1 MKGLNLTEWAIRH
14 KSLVIY
20 FMLVSMVAG
29 VFAYLHLGRNED
41 PEFTVKTMVV
51 HTEWPGATEEET
63 MQQITDRI
71 EKKLQDTPNLYYLK
85 SYTTP
90 GASTIFVYLLE
101 STPKKTVP
109 DLWYQVR
116 KKVGDIQQTFP
127 QGVVGPFFND
137 EFGDTYGI
145 IYAFTA
151 DGFTHRELRDYAE
164 EARSRL
170 LRVKDVSKAEFL
182 GTQDERIYVEFS
194 THRLAEL
201 GMDRV
206 ALVQAIV
213 AQNAV
218 VPSGVIQTKNEAML
232 MDVTG
237 RFESEKDLEQ
247 VNFVLDGKM
256 LRLSD
261 IATIK
266 RGYADPLQ
274 PIFRVNGKE
283 AIGLALSMRT
293 GGDILALEKNLDQ
306 VMEQFKADLP
316 VGIETSLVS
325 NQPKVVH
332 HSVNEFMEAL
342 WEAIAIVLVISF
354 LNLGLRA
361 GLVVATSIPL
371 VLAIVFVTMQMLGI
385 DLQRISLGALII
397 ALGLLVDDAMITIE
411 SMVSKLEHG
420 WDSIRAAIF
429 AYASTAY
436 PRLTGT
442 LVIALGFVPV
452 GFAKSSAGEYT
463 FTLFAVVVIAVLT
476 SWIVAALFTPLV
488 GTMLL
493 KPHKV
498 KDTTPNDNGS
508 HEQRGRLLGFY
519 RRSLLF
525 TMRHAKITLAVTIL
539 IFGISLWLARFVPS
553 QFFPASDRP
562 ELVVDLRLR
571 HDASIYATDTASKKF
586 DDILRSDPDIDHW
599 SSYVGRG
606 AIRFYLPLDVQLQND
621 FFAETIVVT
630 KSLKAREQ
638 VKQRLEVALQE
649 KFPEVVGR
657 ISPLELGPPV
667 GWSIQYRVSGPDVH
681 KVREISDELAAIIGA
696 NRDVNKV
703 SFNWMDPIRKLRI
716 RVNQDEARQLG
727 LSSAAVAQ
735 FINTAVTGTPAT
747 QVRDSIYLIDVV
759 VRAEEPERMSLD
771 TIRTLKV
778 PLPNGRSVPLSELAT
793 VEYAQDLP
801 LIWRRDRLPTLTVQA
816 EPRDGVLAATAVAGL
831 TDKISELKRQ
841 LPTGYNIIEGGS
853 VEESAKGQGS
863 VLAVFPLMM
872 ILMMTVLMIQ
882 MQNFSRLFLVCS
894 VAPLGVIGVVLALLI
909 TQKPMGF
916 VAMLGTVALIGMIIR
931 NSVILVDQIETEKAA
946 GRGGW
951 NAVIE
956 ASLVRFRPII
966 LTAQA
971 MILGMAPIAP
981 TVFWGPMAY
990 AIMGGLAVA
999 TLLTLI
1005 ALPSLYIT
1013 WFKIRE
1019 NGEPKT
1025 PTAVSTSAPAA
1036 KPSSACRR
1044 INSRSPVHV
1053 ETRAS
1058 SLETLM
1064 SKG

>member
-1 MKGLNLTEWAIRH
+1 MKGLNLTEWAIKH
-14 KSLVIY
+14 KSLAIY
-20 FMLVSMVAG
+20 FMIVSMVAG
-29 VFAYLHLGRNED
+29 ISAYLHLGRNED

-51 HTEWPGATEEET
+51 HTEWPGATQQET
-63 MQQITDRI
+63 MEQITDRI
-71 EKKLQDTPNLYYLK
+71 EKKLQDTPNLYYQK
-85 SYTTP
+85 SYTTA

-101 STPKKTVP
+101 STPKKGVP
-109 DLWYQVR
+109 WLWYQVR
-116 KKVGDIQQTFP
+116 KKVGDIKQTLP
-127 QGVVGPFFND
+127 QGVIGPFFND

-145 IYAFTA
+145 IYGFTA
-151 DGFTHRELRDYAE
+151 DGFSHRELRDYVE

-170 LRVKDVSKAEFL
+170 LRVKDVAKAEFL

-201 GMDRV
+201 GMERTQLIE
-206 ALVQAIV
+206 ALIT
-213 AQNAV
+213 QNAV
-218 VPSGVIQTKNEAML
+218 VPSGVITTKNEAVL

-237 RFESEKDLEQ
+237 RFQSENDLQQ
-247 VNFVLDGKM
+247 VNFAIGGKM

-261 IATIK
+261 IATIT
-266 RGYADPLQ
+266 RGYADPPQ

-293 GGDILALEKNLDQ
+293 GGDILALEKNLDET
-306 VMEQFKADLP
+306 MKEFTADLP
-316 VGIETSLVS
+316 IGIEPFRVS
-325 NQPKVVH
+325 NQPEVVH

-342 WEAIAIVLVISF
+342 WEAIGIVLVISF

-420 WDSIRAAIF
+420 WDSIKAAIF

-476 SWIVAALFTPLV
+476 SWIVAALFTPLI

-498 KDTTPNDNGS
+498 KEEDKNKGS
-508 HEQRGRLLGFY
+508 HEQGGRLLGFY

-525 TMRHAKITLAVTIL
+525 TMRHRKMTLAITIAV
-539 IFGISLWLARFVPS
+539 FCISLYLARFVPS

-571 HDASIYATDTASKKF
+571 HDASIYATNTASQKL
-586 DDILRSDPDIDHW
+586 DEILRSDPDVEHW

-630 KSLKAREQ
+630 KNLKARER
-638 VKQRLEVALQE
+638 VKQRLESALLE
-649 KFPEVVGR
+649 KFPEAVGR

-667 GWSIQYRVSGPDVH
+667 GWPIQYRVSGPDLF
-681 KVREISDELAAIIGA
+681 KVREFSDKLAGILGA
-696 NRDVNKV
+696 SPNLNKV

-716 RVNQDEARQLG
+716 RVNQDEARQVG

-735 FINTAVTGTPAT
+735 LINMAVTGVPTT

-759 VRAEEPERMSLD
+759 VRAEASERMSLE
-771 TIRTLKV
+771 TIRTLKI

-801 LIWRRDRLPTLTVQA
+801 LVWRRDRLPTLTVQA
-816 EPRDGVLAATAVAGL
+816 EPRDGVLAATAVAGVAP
-831 TDKISELKRQ
+831 KVSELKRQ
-841 LPTGYNIIEGGS
+841 LPVGYKIVEGGS

-872 ILMMTVLMIQ
+872 ILMATVLMIQ
-882 MQNFSRLFLVCS
+882 MQSFSRLFLVCS
-894 VAPLGVIGVVLALLI
+894 VAPLGVIGVVLALLV

-931 NSVILVDQIETEKAA
+931 NSVLLVDQIEVDKAT
-946 GRGGW
+946 GIHPW
-951 NAVIE
+951 DAVIQ

-1019 NGEPKT
+1019 DREPTT
-1025 PTAVSTSAPAA
+1025 PTIAPAQA
-1036 KPSSACRR
+1036 PA
-1044 INSRSPVHV
+1044 PVPV
-1053 ETRAS
+1053 S
-1058 SLETLM
+1058 
-1064 SKG
+1064 

>member
-1 MKGLNLTEWAIRH
+1 MMNGFNLTEWAIRH
-14 KSLVIY
+14 KALAIY
-20 FMLVSMVAG
+20 FMIVCMVAG
-29 VFAYLHLGRNED
+29 VSAYLHLGRNED

-51 HTEWPGATEEET
+51 QTLWPGATQEET
-63 MQQITDRI
+63 MQQVTDRI

-85 SYTTP
+85 SYTVA
-90 GASTIFVYLLE
+90 GQSTIFVYLLE
-101 STPKKTVP
+101 STPKKDVP

-116 KKVGDIQQTFP
+116 KKVGDIQQTLP

-145 IYAFTA
+145 IYGFTA

-201 GMDRV
+201 GMDRME
-206 ALVQAIV
+206 LVQALV
-213 AQNAV
+213 TQNAV
-218 VPSGVIQTKNEAML
+218 VPSGKIQTKDETML
-232 MDVTG
+232 VDVTG
-237 RFESEKDLEQ
+237 RFQSEKDLEQ
-247 VNFVLDGKM
+247 VNFAFGGKM
-256 LRLSD
+256 LRLGD
-261 IATIK
+261 IATIT
-266 RGYADPLQ
+266 RGYADPPQ
-274 PIFRVNGKE
+274 PIFRVNGKD
-283 AIGLALSMRT
+283 AIGVALSMRT
-293 GGDILALEKNLDQ
+293 GGDILALEKNLHE
-306 VMEQFKADLP
+306 VIEGLKADLP
-316 VGIETSLVS
+316 VGIETFLVS
-325 NQPKVVH
+325 NQPEVVH
-332 HSVNEFMEAL
+332 DSVNEFMKAL
-342 WEAIAIVLVISF
+342 WEAIAIVLVISL

-371 VLAIVFVTMQMLGI
+371 VLAIVFVIMQVCGI

-411 SMVSKLEHG
+411 AMVSKVEHG
-420 WDSIRAAIF
+420 WDSIKAAIF

-476 SWIVAALFTPLV
+476 SWLVAALFTPLI

-493 KPHKV
+493 SPKHEDKE
-498 KDTTPNDNGS
+498 KEKAKSS
-508 HEQRGRLLGFY
+508 HEGGGRMLSGY
-519 RRSLLF
+519 RRFLLF
-525 TMRHAKITLAVTIL
+525 TMRHSKMTLAVTVI
-539 IFGISLWLARFVPS
+539 IFAVSLWLARFVPS

-571 HDASIYATDTASKKF
+571 HDASIYASDTASQKL
-586 DDILRSDPDIDHW
+586 DDILRNDPDIVHW

-621 FFAETIVVT
+621 FFSETIIVT
-630 KSLKAREQ
+630 KNLEARER
-638 VKQRLEVALQE
+638 VKKRLEAALEE
-649 KFPEVVGR
+649 KLPEAVVR
-657 ISPLELGPPV
+657 ITPLELGPPV
-667 GWSIQYRVSGPDVH
+667 GWQVQYRVSGTDPY
-681 KVREISDELAAIIGA
+681 KVRELSDKLAGIMGA
-696 NRDVNKV
+696 SPDVQNIN
-703 SFNWMDPIRKLRI
+703 FNWMDPIRKLRM

-735 FINTAVTGTPAT
+735 LINAAVTGINAT

-759 VRAEEPERMSLD
+759 VRAEATERMSLE
-771 TIRTLKV
+771 TVRTLKI
-778 PLPNGRSVPLSELAT
+778 PLPNGRSVPLSELAR

-816 EPRDGVLAATAVAGL
+816 QPRDGVLAATAVAGL
-831 TDKISELKRQ
+831 AEKVSELKRQ
-841 LPTGYNIIEGGS
+841 LPVGYKIVEGGS
-853 VEESAKGQGS
+853 VEESAKGQSS
-863 VLAVFPLMM
+863 VLAVFPIVVVLM
-872 ILMMTVLMIQ
+872 LTVLMIQ
-882 MQNFSRLFLVCS
+882 MQSFSRLFLVCS
-894 VAPLGVIGVVLALLI
+894 VAPLGVIGVVLALLV

-916 VAMLGTVALIGMIIR
+916 VAMLGTVALVGMIIR
-931 NSVILVDQIETEKAA
+931 NSVILVDQIETEKKA

-951 NAVIE
+951 DAVVE
-956 ASLVRFRPII
+956 ASLVRFRPIT

-1005 ALPSLYIT
+1005 FLPSLYIT
-1013 WFKIRE
+1013 WFKIRQD
-1019 NGEPKT
+1019 GERTT
-1025 PTAVSTSAPAA
+1025 PTDASAPPLAA
-1036 KPSSACRR
+1036 VADPREISQPAAA
-1044 INSRSPVHV
+1044 H
-1053 ETRAS
+1053 
-1058 SLETLM
+1058 
-1064 SKG
+1064 

>member
-20 FMLVSMVAG
+20 FMIVSMVAG
-29 VFAYLHLGRNED
+29 VSAYVHLGRNED

-51 HTEWPGATEEET
+51 HTEWPGATQEET

-85 SYTTP
+85 SYTVA

-101 STPKKTVP
+101 STPKKDVP

-116 KKVGDIQQTFP
+116 KKVGDIRQTLP
-127 QGVVGPFFND
+127 QGVIGPFYND

-151 DGFTHRELRDYAE
+151 DGFSPRELRDYAE

-170 LRVKDVSKAEFL
+170 LRVKDVAKAEFL

-206 ALVQAIV
+206 ELVQAIV
-213 AQNAV
+213 TQNAV
-218 VPSGVIQTKNEAML
+218 VPSGVIQTKNEAVL

-237 RFESEKDLEQ
+237 RFNSEKDLQQ
-247 VNFVLDGKM
+247 VNFVFGGKM

-261 IATIK
+261 IATIT
-266 RGYADPLQ
+266 RGYADPPQ

-306 VMEQFKADLP
+306 VMEEFKADLP
-316 VGIETSLVS
+316 IGIETFLVS

-332 HSVNEFMEAL
+332 HSVDEFMEAL

-371 VLAIVFVTMQMLGI
+371 VLAIVFVTMQIFGI

-420 WDSIRAAIF
+420 WDSIKAAIF

-476 SWIVAALFTPLV
+476 SWVVAALFTPLV

-493 KPHKV
+493 KPHKP
-498 KDTTPNDNGS
+498 KEEDKKGR
-508 HEQRGRLLGFY
+508 HEQGGRLLGFY

-525 TMRHAKITLAVTIL
+525 TMRHAKITLAITVI

-571 HDASIYATDTASKKF
+571 HDASIYATDTASKKL

-638 VKQRLEVALQE
+638 VRKRLEAALQE
-649 KFPEVVGR
+649 KFPEAVGR

-667 GWSIQYRVSGPDVH
+667 GWPVQYRVSGPDVH
-681 KVREISDELAAIIGA
+681 KVREFSDKLAGIVGA
-696 NRDVNKV
+696 SPNVNKV

-735 FINTAVTGTPAT
+735 FINTAVTGIPAT

-759 VRAEEPERMSLD
+759 VRAEASERMSLE

-816 EPRDGVLAATAVAGL
+816 EPRDGVLPATVVGGL
-831 TDKISELKRQ
+831 ADKVSELKRQ
-841 LPTGYNIIEGGS
+841 LPVGYKIVEGGS
-853 VEESAKGQGS
+853 VEESAKGQSS
-863 VLAVFPLMM
+863 VLAVFPLML
-872 ILMMTVLMIQ
+872 ILMVTVLMIN

-931 NSVILVDQIETEKAA
+931 NSVILVDQIEVEKAA
-946 GRGGW
+946 GRSGW
-951 NAVIE
+951 DAVVE
-956 ASLVRFRPII
+956 ASLIRFRPII

-1013 WFKIRE
+1013 WFRIRQNE
-1019 NGEPKT
+1019 HQTSPIG
-1025 PTAVSTSAPAA
+1025 VSTPAPAQ
-1036 KPSSACRR
+1036 
-1044 INSRSPVHV
+1044 
-1053 ETRAS
+1053 
-1058 SLETLM
+1058 
-1064 SKG
+1064 

>member
-14 KSLVIY
+14 KALAIY
-20 FMLVSMVAG
+20 FMIVCMVAG
-29 VFAYLHLGRNED
+29 VSAYLHLGRNED

-51 HTEWPGATEEET
+51 HTEWPGATQEET

-71 EKKLQDTPNLYYLK
+71 EKKLQDTPNLYYQK
-85 SYTTP
+85 SYTTA
-90 GASTIFVYLLE
+90 GQSTIFVYLLE
-101 STPKKTVP
+101 STAKKDVP

-116 KKVGDIQQTFP
+116 KKVGDIRQTLP

-145 IYAFTA
+145 IYGFMA

-201 GMDRV
+201 GMDRMQLIE
-206 ALVQAIV
+206 ALVT
-213 AQNAV
+213 QNAV
-218 VPSGVIQTKNEAML
+218 VPSGVIQTKNETVL

-237 RFESEKDLEQ
+237 RFASEKDLRQ
-247 VNFVLDGKM
+247 VNFSFGGKM

-261 IATIK
+261 IATIT
-266 RGYADPLQ
+266 RGYADPPQ
-274 PIFRVNGKE
+274 PIFRVNGRD

-293 GGDILALEKNLDQ
+293 GGDILALEKNLH
-306 VMEQFKADLP
+306 EAIEEFKMDLP
-316 VGIETSLVS
+316 VGIETFLVS
-325 NQPKVVH
+325 NQPEVVH
-332 HSVNEFMEAL
+332 ESVNEFMKAL

-371 VLAIVFVTMQMLGI
+371 VLAIVFLVMQALGI

-420 WDSIRAAIF
+420 WDSIKAAIF

-463 FTLFAVVVIAVLT
+463 FSLFAVVVIAVLT
-476 SWIVAALFTPLV
+476 SWVVAALFTPLI

-493 KPHKV
+493 KPQQK
-498 KDTTPNDNGS
+498 K
-508 HEQRGRLLGFY
+508 HEEGRGGLLGFY
-519 RRSLLF
+519 RRALLF
-525 TMRHAKITLAVTIL
+525 TMQHAKITLAVTIVV
-539 IFGISLWLARFVPS
+539 FGVSLYLARFVPS

-571 HDASIYATDTASKKF
+571 HDASIYASDTVSKKL
-586 DDILRSDPDIDHW
+586 DDILRGDSDIVHW

-621 FFAETIVVT
+621 FFSETVIVT
-630 KSLKAREQ
+630 KSLKARDQ
-638 VKQRLEVALQE
+638 VKKRLEAALQE
-649 KFPEVVGR
+649 KFPEAVARV
-657 ISPLELGPPV
+657 SPLELGPPV
-667 GWSIQYRVSGPDVH
+667 GWPVQYRVSGSDPQ
-681 KVREISDELAAIIGA
+681 KVRDLADKLAGIMGVSP
-696 NRDVNKV
+696 DLQKV
-703 SFNWMDPIRKLRI
+703 SFNWMDPIRKLQI
-716 RVNQDEARQLG
+716 HINQDEARQLG

-735 FINTAVTGTPAT
+735 AINAVVSGIPAT
-747 QVRDSIYLIDVV
+747 QVRDSIYLIDVM
-759 VRAEEPERMSLD
+759 VRAEASERMSLD
-771 TIRTLKV
+771 TIRTLKI
-778 PLPNGRSVPLSELAT
+778 PLTNGRSVPLTELAS
-793 VEYAQDLP
+793 VDYAQDLP

-816 EPRDGVLAATAVAGL
+816 EPREGVLAATAVAHL
-831 TDKISELKRQ
+831 SEKVSELKRQ
-841 LPTGYNIIEGGS
+841 LPPGYKIVEGGS
-853 VEESAKGQGS
+853 VEESAKGQNS
-863 VLAVFPLMM
+863 VLAVFPLMI
-872 ILMMTVLMIQ
+872 ILMATVLMIQ
-882 MQNFSRLFLVCS
+882 MQSFSRLFLVCS

-931 NSVILVDQIETEKAA
+931 NSVLLVDQIEVEKTS

-951 NAVIE
+951 NAVVD

-1005 ALPSLYIT
+1005 SLPSLYIT
-1013 WFKIRE
+1013 WFKIRQD
-1019 NGEPKT
+1019 GERTT
-1025 PTAVSTSAPAA
+1025 PTNASAPPLAA
-1036 KPSSACRR
+1036 
-1044 INSRSPVHV
+1044 V
-1053 ETRAS
+1053 EPT
-1058 SLETLM
+1058 
-1064 SKG
+1064 

>member
-1 MKGLNLTEWAIRH
+1 M
-14 KSLVIY
+14 
-20 FMLVSMVAG
+20 
-29 VFAYLHLGRNED
+29 
-41 PEFTVKTMVV
+41 
-51 HTEWPGATEEET
+51 
-63 MQQITDRI
+63 
-71 EKKLQDTPNLYYLK
+71 
-85 SYTTP
+85 
-90 GASTIFVYLLE
+90 
-101 STPKKTVP
+101 
-109 DLWYQVR
+109 
-116 KKVGDIQQTFP
+116 
-127 QGVVGPFFND
+127 GPFFND

-145 IYAFTA
+145 IYGFTA

-170 LRVKDVSKAEFL
+170 LRVKDVAKAEFL

-201 GMDRV
+201 GMDRME
-206 ALVQAIV
+206 LVQALV
-213 AQNAV
+213 TQNAV
-218 VPSGVIQTKNEAML
+218 VPSGKIQTKDETML
-232 MDVTG
+232 VDVTG
-237 RFESEKDLEQ
+237 RFQSEKDLEQ
-247 VNFVLDGKM
+247 VNFAFGGKM
-256 LRLSD
+256 LRLGD
-261 IATIK
+261 IATIT
-266 RGYADPLQ
+266 RGYADPPQ
-274 PIFRVNGKE
+274 PIFRVNGKD
-283 AIGLALSMRT
+283 AIGVALSMRT
-293 GGDILALEKNLDQ
+293 GGDILALEKNLHE
-306 VMEQFKADLP
+306 VIEGLKADLP
-316 VGIETSLVS
+316 VGIETFLVS
-325 NQPKVVH
+325 NQPEVVH
-332 HSVNEFMEAL
+332 ESVNEFMKAL
-342 WEAIAIVLVISF
+342 WEAIAIVLVISL

-371 VLAIVFVTMQMLGI
+371 VLAIVFVTMQVCGI

-411 SMVSKLEHG
+411 AMVSKVEHG
-420 WDSIRAAIF
+420 WDSIKAAIF

-476 SWIVAALFTPLV
+476 SWLVAALFTPLI

-493 KPHKV
+493 SPKHEEKE
-498 KDTTPNDNGS
+498 KAKSS
-508 HEQRGRLLGFY
+508 HEGGGRMLSGY
-519 RRSLLF
+519 RRFLLF
-525 TMRHAKITLAVTIL
+525 TMRHSKMTLAVTVI
-539 IFGISLWLARFVPS
+539 IFAVSLWLARFVPS

-571 HDASIYATDTASKKF
+571 HDASIYASDTASRKL
-586 DDILRSDPDIDHW
+586 DDIVRNDPDIVHW

-621 FFAETIVVT
+621 FFSETIIVT
-630 KSLKAREQ
+630 KNLEARER
-638 VKQRLEVALQE
+638 VKKRLEAALEE
-649 KFPEVVGR
+649 KLPEAVVR
-657 ISPLELGPPV
+657 ITPLELGPPV
-667 GWSIQYRVSGPDVH
+667 GWQVQYRVSGPDPY
-681 KVREISDELAAIIGA
+681 KVRELSDKLAGIMGA
-696 NRDVNKV
+696 SPDVQNIN
-703 SFNWMDPIRKLRI
+703 FNWMDPIRKLRI

-735 FINTAVTGTPAT
+735 LINAAVTGINAT

-759 VRAEEPERMSLD
+759 VRAEATERMSLE
-771 TIRTLKV
+771 TVRTLKI
-778 PLPNGRSVPLSELAT
+778 PLPNGRSVPLSELAR

-816 EPRDGVLAATAVAGL
+816 QPRDGVLAATAVAGL
-831 TDKISELKRQ
+831 AEKVSELKRQ
-841 LPTGYNIIEGGS
+841 LPVGYKIVEGGS
-853 VEESAKGQGS
+853 VEESAKGQSS
-863 VLAVFPLMM
+863 VLAVFPIVVVLM
-872 ILMMTVLMIQ
+872 LTVLMIQ
-882 MQNFSRLFLVCS
+882 MQSFSRLFLVCS

-916 VAMLGTVALIGMIIR
+916 VAMLGTVALVGMIIR
-931 NSVILVDQIETEKAA
+931 NSVILVDQIETEKKA

-951 NAVIE
+951 DAVVA

-1013 WFKIRE
+1013 WFKIPPD
-1019 NGEPKT
+1019 GEQT
-1025 PTAVSTSAPAA
+1025 TSTCVSTQVPAELTSA
-1036 KPSSACRR
+1036 
-1044 INSRSPVHV
+1044 
-1053 ETRAS
+1053 
-1058 SLETLM
+1058 
-1064 SKG
+1064 

>member
-1 MKGLNLTEWAIRH
+1 MKNLNLTEWAIRH

-20 FMLVSMVAG
+20 FMLMSVVAG
-29 VFAYLHLGRNED
+29 VLAYLHLGRNED

-51 HTEWPGATEEET
+51 ATMWPGATQEET
-63 MQQITDRI
+63 MQQVTDRI

-85 SYTTP
+85 SYTVA
-90 GASTIFVYLLE
+90 GQSTIFVYLLE
-101 STPKKTVP
+101 STPKKNVP

-116 KKVGDIQQTFP
+116 KKVGDIKQTLP

-145 IYAFTA
+145 IYGFTA

-194 THRLAEL
+194 TQRLAEL
-201 GMDRV
+201 GMDRTQ
-206 ALVQAIV
+206 LIREIV
-213 AQNAV
+213 TQNAV
-218 VPSGVIQTKNEAML
+218 IPSGVIQTKNEAVL

-237 RFESEKDLEQ
+237 RFQSEKDLQQ
-247 VNFVLDGKM
+247 VNFVFGGKM
-256 LRLSD
+256 MRLSD

-266 RGYADPLQ
+266 RGYADPPQ
-274 PIFRVNGKE
+274 PIFRVNGKD

-306 VMEQFKADLP
+306 AMEEFKADLP
-316 VGIETSLVS
+316 IGIETFLVS
-325 NQPKVVH
+325 NQPRVVH
-332 HSVNEFMEAL
+332 HAVNEFMEAL

-371 VLAIVFVTMQMLGI
+371 VLAIVFLTMEFFGI

-420 WDSIRAAIF
+420 WDSIKAAIF

-476 SWIVAALFTPLV
+476 SWIVAALFTPLI

-493 KPHKV
+493 KPHKATD
-498 KDTTPNDNGS
+498 KGG
-508 HEQRGRLLGFY
+508 HEGGGRLLGFY
-519 RRSLLF
+519 RRALLF
-525 TMRHAKITLAVTIL
+525 TMRHAKMTLLVTVIV
-539 IFGISLWLARFVPS
+539 FGVSLYLARFVPS
-553 QFFPASDRP
+553 QFFPPSDRP
-562 ELVVDLRLR
+562 ELIVDLRLR
-571 HDASIYATDTASKKF
+571 HDASIYATNTASQKLDK
-586 DDILRSDPDIDHW
+586 ILASDPDIVHW

-621 FFAETIVVT
+621 FFAETIIVT
-630 KSLKAREQ
+630 KSLKARDH
-638 VKQRLEVALQE
+638 VKQRLEAALLE
-649 KFPEVVGR
+649 KLPEAVGR

-667 GWSIQYRVSGPDVH
+667 GWPIQYRVSGPDLH
-681 KVREISDELAAIIGA
+681 KVRELADKLAGIVGTSP
-696 NRDVNKV
+696 DVQKV
-703 SFNWMDPIRKLRI
+703 NFNWMDPIRKLRI

-735 FINTAVTGTPAT
+735 SINTIVSGIPVT
-747 QVRDSIYLIDVV
+747 QVRDSIYLIDVM
-759 VRAEEPERMSLD
+759 VRAEASERMSLE
-771 TIRTLKV
+771 TIRSLKIS
-778 PLPNGRSVPLSELAT
+778 LPNGKSVPLSELAS
-793 VEYAQDLP
+793 VDYEQDLP
-801 LIWRRDRLPTLTVQA
+801 LVWRRDRLPTLTVQA
-816 EPRDGVLAATAVAGL
+816 EPREGVLAATAVAGL
-831 TDKISELKRQ
+831 AEKVSELKRQ
-841 LPTGYNIIEGGS
+841 LPAGYKIVEGGS
-853 VEESAKGQGS
+853 VEESAKGQSS
-863 VLAVFPLMM
+863 VLAVFPLM
-872 ILMMTVLMIQ
+872 IVLMMTVLMIQ
-882 MQNFSRLFLVCS
+882 MQSFSRLFLVCS

-909 TQKPMGF
+909 MQKPMGF
-916 VAMLGTVALIGMIIR
+916 VSTLGTIALIGMIIR
-931 NSVILVDQIETEKAA
+931 NSVILVDQIEVEKAA
-946 GRGGW
+946 GRKGW
-951 NAVIE
+951 DAVVE

-1005 ALPSLYIT
+1005 SLPSLYIT

-1019 NGEPKT
+1019 DGERIAQT
-1025 PTAVSTSAPAA
+1025 DASALTGREVDGQNE
-1036 KPSSACRR
+1036 SSASGQRDFG
-1044 INSRSPVHV
+1044 
-1053 ETRAS
+1053 TA
-1058 SLETLM
+1058 T
-1064 SKG
+1064 KGAIA

>member
-1 MKGLNLTEWAIRH
+1 MKGFNLTKWAIRH
-14 KSLVIY
+14 KALVIY
-20 FMLVSMVAG
+20 FMLMSVVAG
-29 VFAYLHLGRNED
+29 VAAYLHLGRNED

-51 HTEWPGATEEET
+51 ATLWPGATQEET
-63 MQQITDRI
+63 MQQVTDRI

-85 SYTTP
+85 SYTVA
-90 GASTIFVYLLE
+90 GQSTIFVYLLE
-101 STPKKTVP
+101 STPKKDVP

-116 KKVGDIQQTFP
+116 KKVGDIKQTLP

-145 IYAFTA
+145 IYGFTA

-170 LRVKDVSKAEFL
+170 LQVKDVSKAEFL

-194 THRLAEL
+194 TRRLAEL
-201 GMDRV
+201 GMDRTELIK
-206 ALVQAIV
+206 ALVT
-213 AQNAV
+213 QNAV
-218 VPSGVIQTKNEAML
+218 VPSGVIHTKNEAVL

-237 RFESEKDLEQ
+237 RFQSEKDLQQ
-247 VNFVLDGKM
+247 VNFVFDGKM
-256 LRLSD
+256 MRLSD
-261 IATIK
+261 IATIT
-266 RGYADPLQ
+266 RGYADPPQ
-274 PIFRVNGKE
+274 PIFRVNGKD

-306 VMEQFKADLP
+306 AMEGFKADLP
-316 VGIETSLVS
+316 IGIETFLVS
-325 NQPKVVH
+325 NQPRVVH
-332 HSVNEFMEAL
+332 HAVNEFMEAL
-342 WEAIAIVLVISF
+342 WEAIGIVLVISF
-354 LNLGLRA
+354 LNLGFRA

-371 VLAIVFVTMQMLGI
+371 VLAIVFITMQTLGI

-420 WDSIRAAIF
+420 WDAIKAAIF

-476 SWIVAALFTPLV
+476 SWVVAALFTPLI

-493 KPHKV
+493 KPHK
-498 KDTTPNDNGS
+498 TTDQNKGS
-508 HEQRGRLLGFY
+508 HEGSGRMLSLY
-519 RRSLLF
+519 RRALLF
-525 TMRHAKITLAVTIL
+525 TMRHAKMTLAVTVVV
-539 IFGISLWLARFVPS
+539 FGVSLWLARFVPS
-553 QFFPASDRP
+553 QFFPSSDRP
-562 ELVVDLRLR
+562 ELIVDLRLR
-571 HDASIYATDTASKKF
+571 HDASIYATNTASQKLDK
-586 DDILRSDPDIDHW
+586 ILASDPDIVHW

-621 FFAETIVVT
+621 FFAETIIVT

-638 VKQRLEVALQE
+638 VKQRLEAALLD
-649 KFPEVVGR
+649 KFPEAVGR

-667 GWSIQYRVSGPDVH
+667 GWPIQYRVSGPDLH
-681 KVREISDELAAIIGA
+681 KVRELADKLAGIVGTSP
-696 NRDVNKV
+696 DVQKV
-703 SFNWMDPIRKLRI
+703 NFNWMDPIRKLRI

-727 LSSAAVAQ
+727 LNSAAVAQ
-735 FINTAVTGTPAT
+735 SINTIVSGIPVT
-747 QVRDSIYLIDVV
+747 QVRDSIYLIDVM
-759 VRAEEPERMSLD
+759 VRAESSERMSLE
-771 TIRTLKV
+771 TIRSLKIS
-778 PLPNGRSVPLSELAT
+778 LPNGKSVPVSELAS
-793 VEYAQDLP
+793 VDYEQDLP
-801 LIWRRDRLPTLTVQA
+801 LVWRRDRLPTLTVQA

-831 TDKISELKRQ
+831 AEKVSDLKRQ
-841 LPTGYNIIEGGS
+841 LAPGYKIIEGGS
-853 VEESAKGQGS
+853 VEESQKGQSS
-863 VLAVFPLMM
+863 VLAVFPLMI

-882 MQNFSRLFLVCS
+882 MQSFSRLFLVCS

-916 VAMLGTVALIGMIIR
+916 VSTLGTVALIGMIIR
-931 NSVILVDQIETEKAA
+931 NSVILVDQIEVEKQA
-946 GRGGW
+946 GRKGW
-951 NAVIE
+951 DAVVE

-1005 ALPSLYIT
+1005 SLPSLYIK
-1013 WFKIRE
+1013 WFKIKE
-1019 NGEPKT
+1019 DDDPL
-1025 PTAVSTSAPAA
+1025 TSAEISAPPLVKGEDHENILHPAPA
-1036 KPSSACRR
+1036 
-1044 INSRSPVHV
+1044 H
-1053 ETRAS
+1053 
-1058 SLETLM
+1058 
-1064 SKG
+1064 

>member
-1 MKGLNLTEWAIRH
+1 MKGFNPTEWAIRQ
-14 KSLVIY
+14 KALSIY
-20 FMLVSMVAG
+20 FMLVCLGAG
-29 VFAYLHLGRNED
+29 FFAYQHLGRNED

-51 HTEWPGATEEET
+51 QTLWPGATQEET
-63 MQQITDRI
+63 MQQVTDRI

-85 SYTTP
+85 SYTVAGT
-90 GASTIFVYLLE
+90 STVCVYLLE
-101 STPKKTVP
+101 STPKKDVP

-116 KKVGDIQQTFP
+116 KKVGDIRQTLP

-151 DGFTHRELRDYAE
+151 DGFSHRELRDYAE

-170 LRVKDVSKAEFL
+170 LRVRDVSKAEFL

-194 THRLAEL
+194 TQRLAEL
-201 GMDRV
+201 GMDRME
-206 ALVQAIV
+206 LVQALV
-213 AQNAV
+213 TQNAV
-218 VPSGVIQTKNEAML
+218 VPSGVIQTRQEALL
-232 MDVTG
+232 MEVTG
-237 RFESEKDLEQ
+237 RFESEKDLQQ
-247 VNFVLDGKM
+247 VNFVFGGKM
-256 LRLSD
+256 LRLGD
-261 IATIK
+261 IATIT
-266 RGYADPLQ
+266 RRYADPPQ
-274 PIFRVNGKE
+274 PKFRVNGKD
-283 AIGLALSMRT
+283 AIGVALSMRA
-293 GGDILALEKNLDQ
+293 GGDILALEKNLEH
-306 VMEQFKADLP
+306 VVEELKADLP
-316 VGIETSLVS
+316 VGIETFLVS
-325 NQPKVVH
+325 NQPKVVEEA
-332 HSVNEFMEAL
+332 VAEFMKAL

-361 GLVVATSIPL
+361 GLVVAASIPL
-371 VLAIVFVTMQMLGI
+371 VLAIVFIVMQICGI

-411 SMVSKLEHG
+411 AMVSKVEHG
-420 WDSIRAAIF
+420 WDSIKAGIF

-442 LVIALGFVPV
+442 LIIALGFVPV

-476 SWIVAALFTPLV
+476 SWIVAALFTPLI

-493 KPHKV
+493 KPAKHRGQG
-498 KDTTPNDNGS
+498 P
-508 HEQRGRLLGFY
+508 HESGGRLLKLY
-519 RRSLLF
+519 RRLLLF
-525 TMRHAKITLAVTIL
+525 TMGHAKMTLAVTIV
-539 IFGISLWLARFVPS
+539 IFGVSLWLARFVPS

-571 HDASIYATDTASKKF
+571 HDASIYASDTASQKL
-586 DDILRSDPDIDHW
+586 DEILRADPDIVHW

-621 FFAETIVVT
+621 FFSQAIIVT
-630 KSLKAREQ
+630 KSLKVRDQ
-638 VKQRLEVALQE
+638 VKKRLEAALQE
-649 KFPEVVGR
+649 KFPEAVGR
-657 ISPLELGPPV
+657 VFPLELGPPV
-667 GWSIQYRVSGPDVH
+667 GWPVQYRLSGSDPH
-681 KVREISDELAAIIGA
+681 QVREIADKLAGTVGA
-696 NRDVNKV
+696 SPDIQRV

-727 LSSAAVAQ
+727 LSSATVAQ
-735 FINTAVTGTPAT
+735 MINAAVSGIPAT

-759 VRAEEPERMSLD
+759 VRAQADERMSLE
-771 TIRTLKV
+771 TIRTLKI
-778 PLPNGRSVPLSELAT
+778 PLPNGRSVPLSELASA
-793 VEYAQDLP
+793 EYEQDLP

-831 TDKISELKRQ
+831 ADKVAELKRQ
-841 LPTGYNIIEGGS
+841 LPVGYKIVEGGS

-863 VLAVFPLMM
+863 VLAVFPIVVVLM
-872 ILMMTVLMIQ
+872 ITVLMFQ
-882 MQNFSRLFLVCS
+882 MQSFSRLFLVCS
-894 VAPLGVIGVVLALLI
+894 VAPLGVIGVVLALLV
-909 TQKPMGF
+909 TQSPMGF
-916 VAMLGTVALIGMIIR
+916 VAMLGTVALVGMIIR
-931 NSVILVDQIETEKAA
+931 NSVIMVDQIEVEKAA

-951 NAVIE
+951 DAVVE

-1013 WFKIRE
+1013 WFKIRQD
-1019 NGEPKT
+1019 GERT
-1025 PTAVSTSAPAA
+1025 TQAPALVTKA
-1036 KPSSACRR
+1036 KPADQNVALQPATS
-1044 INSRSPVHV
+1044 H
-1053 ETRAS
+1053 
-1058 SLETLM
+1058 
-1064 SKG
+1064 

>member
-1 MKGLNLTEWAIRH
+1 MKGVNLTEWAIRH
-14 KSLVIY
+14 KALAIY
-20 FMLVSMVAG
+20 FMIVSMVAG
-29 VFAYLHLGRNED
+29 ISAYLHLGRNED

-51 HTEWPGATEEET
+51 HTEWPGATQEET

-85 SYTTP
+85 SYTTA

-101 STPKKTVP
+101 STPKKQVP

-116 KKVGDIQQTFP
+116 KKVGDIRQTLP

-145 IYAFTA
+145 IYGFTA
-151 DGFTHRELRDYAE
+151 DGFTRRELRDYVE

-170 LRVKDVSKAEFL
+170 LRVKDVAKAEFL

-194 THRLAEL
+194 TRRLAEL
-201 GMDRV
+201 GMDR
-206 ALVQAIV
+206 LELIQAIV
-213 AQNAV
+213 TQNAV
-218 VPSGVIQTKNEAML
+218 VPSGVITTQNETVL

-237 RFESEKDLEQ
+237 RFKSEQDLRR
-247 VNFVLDGKM
+247 VNFVFGGKM
-256 LRLSD
+256 LQLSD
-261 IATIK
+261 IATIT
-266 RGYADPLQ
+266 RGYADPPQ

-293 GGDILALEKNLDQ
+293 GGDILALEKNLAAT
-306 VMEQFKADLP
+306 MKELTADLP
-316 VGIETSLVS
+316 VGIEPFLVS
-325 NQPKVVH
+325 NQPEVVH
-332 HSVNEFMEAL
+332 HSVDDFMEAL

-371 VLAIVFVTMQMLGI
+371 VLAIVFVMMELFGI

-420 WDSIRAAIF
+420 WDSIKAAIF

-476 SWIVAALFTPLV
+476 SWVVAALFTPLI

-493 KPHKV
+493 KTHKLKE
-498 KDTTPNDNGS
+498 KDSNKES
-508 HEQRGRLLGFY
+508 HQQGGRLVGFY

-525 TMRHAKITLAVTIL
+525 TMRHAKITLAVTIV
-539 IFGISLWLARFVPS
+539 IFCISLYLARYVPS

-571 HDASIYATDTASKKF
+571 QDASIYATNRASQKL
-586 DDILRSDPDIDHW
+586 DEMLRGDPDIDHW

-630 KSLKAREQ
+630 KNLKARER
-638 VKQRLEVALQE
+638 VRHRLEAALQD
-649 KFPEVVGR
+649 KLPEAVAR

-667 GWSIQYRVSGPDVH
+667 GWPIQYRVSGPDVY
-681 KVREISDELAAIIGA
+681 KVRELSDKLAGIVGA
-696 NRDVNKV
+696 SPDVSKV

-716 RVNQDEARQLG
+716 RVNQDEARQVG

-735 FINTAVTGTPAT
+735 FINAAVTGITAT

-759 VRAEEPERMSLD
+759 VRAEASERMSLD

-778 PLPNGRSVPLSELAT
+778 PLQNGRSVPLSDLAK

-816 EPRDGVLAATAVAGL
+816 EPKDGVLAATVVAGL
-831 TDKISELKRQ
+831 KDKVSELKRQ
-841 LPTGYNIIEGGS
+841 LPIGYKIVEGGS
-853 VEESAKGQGS
+853 VEESAKGQAS
-863 VLAVFPLMM
+863 VLAVFPLML
-872 ILMMTVLMIQ
+872 ILMVTVLMIN
-882 MQNFSRLFLVCS
+882 MQSFSRLFLVCS

-931 NSVILVDQIETEKAA
+931 NSVLLVDQIETEKNA
-946 GRGGW
+946 GRDGW
-951 NAVIE
+951 NAVVE
-956 ASLVRFRPII
+956 ASQVRFRPII

-1013 WFKIRE
+1013 WFKIRQ
-1019 NGEPKT
+1019 NGEQTT
-1025 PTAVSTSAPAA
+1025 PTRVSTQAPAA
-1036 KPSSACRR
+1036 AE
-1044 INSRSPVHV
+1044 V
-1053 ETRAS
+1053 
-1058 SLETLM
+1058 
-1064 SKG
+1064 

>member
-1 MKGLNLTEWAIRH
+1 MKGINLTEWAIRH

-20 FMLVSMVAG
+20 FMLICMVAG
-29 VFAYLHLGRNED
+29 VSAYRQLGRNED

-51 HTEWPGATEEET
+51 QTLWPGATREET
-63 MQQITDRI
+63 MQQVTDRI

-85 SYTTP
+85 SYTTA
-90 GASTIFVYLLE
+90 GQSTIFVYVQE
-101 STPKKTVP
+101 SVPKKDVP

-116 KKVGDIQQTFP
+116 KKVGDIKQTLP

-137 EFGDTYGI
+137 EFGDTFGI
-145 IYAFTA
+145 IYGFTA
-151 DGFTHRELRDYAE
+151 DGFSHRELRDYAE

-201 GMDRV
+201 GMDRME
-206 ALVQAIV
+206 LVQALV
-213 AQNAV
+213 TQNAV
-218 VPSGVIQTKNEAML
+218 VPSGVIQTKNEAVL

-237 RFESEKDLEQ
+237 RFESEKDLLRM
-247 VNFVLDGKM
+247 NFVFGGKM

-261 IATIK
+261 IATIT
-266 RGYADPLQ
+266 RGYADPPQ
-274 PIFRVNGKE
+274 PIFRVNGKD
-283 AIGLALSMRT
+283 AIGVALSMRT
-293 GGDILALEKNLDQ
+293 GGDILALEKNLHH
-306 VMEQFKADLP
+306 VIEEFKAELP
-316 VGIETSLVS
+316 IGIETFLVS
-325 NQPKVVH
+325 NQPEVVH
-332 HSVNEFMEAL
+332 HSVNEFMKSL
-342 WEAIAIVLVISF
+342 WEAIAIVLIISF

-371 VLAIVFVTMQMLGI
+371 VLAIVFMAMQAFGI

-411 SMVSKLEHG
+411 SMVSKMEHG
-420 WDSIRAAIF
+420 WDSIRSAIF

-452 GFAKSSAGEYT
+452 GFAKSNAGEYT
-463 FTLFAVVVIAVLT
+463 FSLFAVVVIAVLT
-476 SWIVAALFTPLV
+476 SWLVAAFFTPLI

-493 KPHKV
+493 KIKQ
-498 KDTTPNDNGS
+498 KS
-508 HEQRGRLLGFY
+508 EHEGGGRMLALYGRF
-519 RRSLLF
+519 LVF
-525 TMRHAKITLAVTIL
+525 TMRNAKLTMAVTIV
-539 IFGISLWLARFVPS
+539 IFGVSLFLAKFVPS
-553 QFFPASDRP
+553 QFFPASDRS
-562 ELVVDLRLR
+562 ELVADLRLR
-571 HDASIYATDTASKKF
+571 HDASIYASDAASQKLDK
-586 DDILRSDPDIDHW
+586 ILGADPDIVHW

-621 FFAETIVVT
+621 FFAQSVIVT
-630 KSLKAREQ
+630 KSLEAREQ
-638 VKQRLEVALQE
+638 VRKRLETALRQE
-649 KFPEVVGR
+649 FPEAVGR
-657 ISPLELGPPV
+657 VFPLELGPPV
-667 GWSIQYRVSGPDVH
+667 GWPVQYRLSGSDPH
-681 KVREISDELAAIIGA
+681 KVRELADKLAGILGA
-696 NRDVNKV
+696 SPDVKNV

-716 RVNQDEARQLG
+716 SVNQDEAKQLG
-727 LSSAAVAQ
+727 LTSATVAMA
-735 FINTAVTGTPAT
+735 INTVVSGIPST

-759 VRAEEPERMSLD
+759 VRAEGTERMSLE
-771 TIRTLKV
+771 TIRTLKI
-778 PLPNGRSVPLSELAT
+778 PLPNGRSVPLTELAS
-793 VEYAQDLP
+793 VDYVQDLP
-801 LIWRRDRLPTLTVQA
+801 LIWSRDRLPTLTVQA
-816 EPRDGVLAATAVAGL
+816 EPREGVLAATAVAGL
-831 TDKISELKRQ
+831 ADKIAELKRQ
-841 LPTGYNIIEGGS
+841 LPVGYKIVEGGS

-863 VLAVFPLMM
+863 VLAVFPLM
-872 ILMMTVLMIQ
+872 IVLMVTVLMFQ
-882 MQNFSRLFLVCS
+882 MQSFSRLFLVCS
-894 VAPLGVIGVVLALLI
+894 VAPLGVIGVVLALLF

-931 NSVILVDQIETEKAA
+931 NSVILVDQIEVEKAA

-951 NAVIE
+951 DAVVE

-1005 ALPSLYIT
+1005 FLPSLYIT

-1019 NGEPKT
+1019 QPEPDDGMQAA
-1025 PTAVSTSAPAA
+1025 AVGIDEPQVIAESADPQ
-1036 KPSSACRR
+1036 
-1044 INSRSPVHV
+1044 
-1053 ETRAS
+1053 E
-1058 SLETLM
+1058 
-1064 SKG
+1064 

>member
-1 MKGLNLTEWAIRH
+1 MKGINLTEWAIRH

-20 FMLVSMVAG
+20 FMLVSIVAG
-29 VFAYLHLGRNED
+29 VSAYLHLGRNED

-51 HTEWPGATEEET
+51 HTEWPGATQQEA

-71 EKKLQDTPNLYYLK
+71 EKKLQDTPSLYYLK
-85 SYTTP
+85 SYTTA

-116 KKVGDIQQTFP
+116 KKVGDIRQTLP

-137 EFGDTYGI
+137 EFGDTFGI
-145 IYAFTA
+145 IYGFTA
-151 DGFTHRELRDYAE
+151 DGFTHRELRDYVE

-170 LRVKDVSKAEFL
+170 LRVKDVAKAEFL

-201 GMDRV
+201 GMDRT
-206 ALVQAIV
+206 ALIQAIV
-213 AQNAV
+213 TQNAV
-218 VPSGVIQTKNEAML
+218 VPSGVIQTKNEAVL

-237 RFESEKDLEQ
+237 RFQSEKDLQE
-247 VNFVLDGKM
+247 VNFVVGGKM

-261 IATIK
+261 ISTIK
-266 RGYADPLQ
+266 RGYADPPQ

-293 GGDILALEKNLDQ
+293 GGDIIALEKNLDQ
-306 VMEQFKADLP
+306 AIEEFKADLP
-316 VGIETSLVS
+316 VGIETFLVS

-332 HSVNEFMEAL
+332 HSVDEFMEAL

-371 VLAIVFVTMQMLGI
+371 VLAIVFLTMQFFGI

-420 WDSIRAAIF
+420 WDSIKAAIF

-463 FTLFAVVVIAVLT
+463 FSLFAVVVIAVLT
-476 SWIVAALFTPLV
+476 SWIVAALFTPLI

-493 KPHKV
+493 KTQQK
-498 KDTTPNDNGS
+498 KKQ
-508 HEQRGRLLGFY
+508 EQEGRGLLGLY
-519 RRSLLF
+519 RRALLF
-525 TMRHAKITLAVTIL
+525 TMRHAKITLAVTIAV
-539 IFGISLWLARFVPS
+539 FGVSLYLARFVPS

-571 HDASIYATDTASKKF
+571 HDASIYATNTASQKL
-586 DDILRSDPDIDHW
+586 DEILRNDADIDHW

-638 VKQRLEVALQE
+638 VKQRLEAALQE
-649 KFPEVVGR
+649 KFPEAVGR

-667 GWSIQYRVSGPDVH
+667 GWPVQYRVSGPDVY
-681 KVREISDELAAIIGA
+681 KVREFSDKLAGIVGA
-696 NRDVNKV
+696 SPDVSKV

-727 LSSAAVAQ
+727 LSSATIAQ
-735 FINTAVTGTPAT
+735 FINAAVTGIPAT
-747 QVRDSIYLIDVV
+747 QVRDNIYLIDVT
-759 VRAEEPERMSLD
+759 VRAEASERMSLD

-778 PLPNGRSVPLSELAT
+778 PLQNGRSVPLSELAT

-801 LIWRRDRLPTLTVQA
+801 LVWRRDRLPTLTVQA
-816 EPRDGVLAATAVAGL
+816 EPRNGVLAATVVTNLANKV
-831 TDKISELKRQ
+831 SELKRQ
-841 LPTGYNIIEGGS
+841 LPVGYKMVEGGS
-853 VEESAKGQGS
+853 VEESAKGQSS

-872 ILMMTVLMIQ
+872 ILMLTVLMISI
-882 MQNFSRLFLVCS
+882 QNFRRLFLVCS
-894 VAPLGVIGVVLALLI
+894 VAPLGVIGVVLALLV

-931 NSVILVDQIETEKAA
+931 NSVILVDQIEVEKAE

-951 NAVIE
+951 DAVVE
-956 ASLVRFRPII
+956 ASLIRFRPII

-1019 NGEPKT
+1019 DQEPISSSFFAT
-1025 PTAVSTSAPAA
+1025 EVPAA
-1036 KPSSACRR
+1036 
-1044 INSRSPVHV
+1044 
-1053 ETRAS
+1053 RA
-1058 SLETLM
+1058 LA
-1064 SKG
+1064 GV

>member
-1 MKGLNLTEWAIRH
+1 MKGFNPTEWAIRH
-14 KSLVIY
+14 KALAIY
-20 FMLVSMVAG
+20 FMLVCLVAG
-29 VFAYLHLGRNED
+29 VLAYQQLGRNED

-51 HTEWPGATEEET
+51 VTMWPGATQEET
-63 MQQITDRI
+63 MQQVTDRI

-85 SYTTP
+85 SYTVAGT
-90 GASTIFVYLLE
+90 STVFVYLLE
-101 STPKKTVP
+101 STPKKDVP

-116 KKVGDIQQTFP
+116 KKVGDIKQTLP
-127 QGVVGPFFND
+127 QGIVGPFFND

-145 IYAFTA
+145 IYGFTA

-170 LRVKDVSKAEFL
+170 LRVKDVAKAEFL

-201 GMDRV
+201 GMDRME
-206 ALVQAIV
+206 LVKELV
-213 AQNAV
+213 TQNAV
-218 VPSGVIQTKNEAML
+218 VPSGVIHTKNEAVL

-237 RFESEKDLEQ
+237 RFESEKDLQQ
-247 VNFVLDGKM
+247 VNFVFNGKM

-261 IATIK
+261 VAMIT
-266 RGYADPLQ
+266 RGYADPPQ
-274 PIFRVNGKE
+274 PIFRVNGKD
-283 AIGLALSMRT
+283 AIGVALSMRT
-293 GGDILALEKNLDQ
+293 GGDILALEKNLDH
-306 VMEQFKADLP
+306 VMEELKADLP
-316 VGIETSLVS
+316 IGIEPFLVS
-325 NQPKVVH
+325 NQPKVVEEA
-332 HSVNEFMEAL
+332 VAEFMKAL

-354 LNLGLRA
+354 LNLGLRP

-371 VLAIVFVTMQMLGI
+371 VLAIVFLVMQICGI

-411 SMVSKLEHG
+411 AMVSKLEHG
-420 WDSIRAAIF
+420 WDSIKAAIF

-476 SWIVAALFTPLV
+476 SWLVAAFFTPLI

-493 KPHKV
+493 KPHPATDQSK
-498 KDTTPNDNGS
+498 GH
-508 HEQRGRLLGFY
+508 HESGGRLLKFY
-519 RRSLLF
+519 RRALLF
-525 TMRHAKITLAVTIL
+525 TMRHAKITLAVTIAV
-539 IFGISLWLARFVPS
+539 FGVSLWLAKFVPS
-553 QFFPASDRP
+553 QFFPSSDRP

-571 HDASIYATDTASKKF
+571 HDASIYATDQTAQKL
-586 DDILRSDPDIDHW
+586 DAILRGDPDVVHW

-621 FFAETIVVT
+621 FFTQAIVVT
-630 KSLKAREQ
+630 KSMDAREQ
-638 VKQRLEVALQE
+638 VRKRLEAALQE
-649 KFPEVVGR
+649 KFPEAVGR
-657 ISPLELGPPV
+657 VFPLELGPPV
-667 GWSIQYRVSGPDVH
+667 GWPVQYRVSGTDPY
-681 KVREISDELAAIIGA
+681 KVREISDKLAGITGA
-696 NRDVNKV
+696 SPDIQRV

-735 FINTAVTGTPAT
+735 MINAAVSGITAT

-759 VRAEEPERMSLD
+759 VRAEASERMSLE
-771 TIRTLKV
+771 TIRTLKI
-778 PLPNGRSVPLSELAT
+778 PLPNGRSVPLSELAR
-793 VEYAQDLP
+793 VEYEQDLP

-831 TDKISELKRQ
+831 ADKVSELKRQ
-841 LPTGYNIIEGGS
+841 LPVGYKIVEGGS
-853 VEESAKGQGS
+853 VEESAKGQNS
-863 VLAVFPLMM
+863 VLAVFPIVVVLM
-872 ILMMTVLMIQ
+872 LTVLMIQ
-882 MQNFSRLFLVCS
+882 MQSFSRLFLVCS
-894 VAPLGVIGVVLALLI
+894 VAPLGVIGVVLALLV

-916 VAMLGTVALIGMIIR
+916 VAMLGTVALIGMIVR
-931 NSVILVDQIETEKAA
+931 NSVILVDQIEVEKAA

-951 NAVIE
+951 DAVVD
-956 ASLVRFRPII
+956 ASLIRFRPII

-1005 ALPSLYIT
+1005 SLPSLYIT
-1013 WFKIRE
+1013 WFKIRQD
-1019 NGEPKT
+1019 GERTT
-1025 PTAVSTSAPAA
+1025 PTDASAPPLAA
-1036 KPSSACRR
+1036 VADLRENQSAAT
-1044 INSRSPVHV
+1044 H
-1053 ETRAS
+1053 
-1058 SLETLM
+1058 
-1064 SKG
+1064 